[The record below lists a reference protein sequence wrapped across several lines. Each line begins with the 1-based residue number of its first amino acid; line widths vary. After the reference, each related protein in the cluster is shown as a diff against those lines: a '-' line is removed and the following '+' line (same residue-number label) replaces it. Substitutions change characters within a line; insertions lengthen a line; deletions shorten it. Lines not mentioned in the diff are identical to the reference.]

1 MALPDF
7 ATSQPMAN
15 KSRGSVATVSGR
27 VHGGGGLLDF
37 VLGWPAMHME
47 DLYHVYSEMAIN
59 GVQSIPILSICRKV
73 RLVLGIHQK
82 RHVWLY
88 YRARRSDGAAGVGGT
103 EGEYSV

>member
-1 MALPDF
+1 MVLPDF

-59 GVQSIPILSICRKV
+59 GVRSTPISSIYKNPLRGLVRHPRPHVGLSC
-73 RLVLGIHQK
+73 
-82 RHVWLY
+82 
-88 YRARRSDGAAGVGGT
+88 RARRSDGAAGVGG
-103 EGEYSV
+103 